1 MEHGEDRSNHQ
12 GRAVRLL
19 EIPAGPAGAAALL
32 PPLADALAGVGD
44 ALALAPAGTDEY
56 AERIR
61 SAVGFANDSTPTVV
75 DPDIALVLSTSGSLG
90 HPKGVL
96 LPAAALLASA
106 HATHAF
112 LDGPGS
118 WLLAVPVTS
127 VAGVQV
133 LVRSLVAQTEPVT
146 MSSIGGGG
154 GFDPAEFADKAWALD
169 PSLPAYCSL
178 VPTQIARILE
188 HPAATSALQGFD
200 AVLIGGARLPESLAV
215 KLDDAYVQWYST
227 YGMTE
232 TSGGIFYNGTALDG
246 AHVRLIDVDES
257 GAGRIVLDGP
267 MIARGYL
274 NDRQAS
280 ALAFIDGAHLTSD
293 LGRIVDGR
301 LEVIGRLDD
310 VVQVGG
316 INVALAAIE
325 EILQRHCKE
334 AAVLAEPD
342 DTWGSAITAYVCEP
356 QLPADEYLAEVEAIL
371 GRAARPRSVV
381 EVPSIPHS
389 PNGKPDRDALRRA
402 AIPDLASTSD
412 NAAPQQRQ

>member
-1 MEHGEDRSNHQ
+1 MEHREDQSNHL

-32 PPLADALAGVGD
+32 PPLADALAGVGA
-44 ALALAPAGTDEY
+44 ALALAPAGTDDY

-61 SAVGFANDSTPTVV
+61 RAVGFANDSTPTVV

-106 HATHAF
+106 HATHEF

-146 MSSIGGGG
+146 LSSIGGGGG
-154 GFDPAEFADKAWALD
+154 GFDPAEFADKVWALD

-200 AVLIGGARLPESLAV
+200 AVLIGGARLPETIAV

-232 TSGGIFYNGTALDG
+232 TSGGMFYNGTALEG

-274 NDRQAS
+274 NDHQAS
-280 ALAFIDGAHLTSD
+280 ALAFSEGAHLTSD
-293 LGRIVDGR
+293 LGRIVEGR

-334 AAVLAEPD
+334 VAVLAEQD

-356 QLPADEYLAEVEAIL
+356 QMPADEYLAEVEAIL

-381 EVPSIPHS
+381 VVPSIPHS
-389 PNGKPDRDALRRA
+389 PNGKPDRDALRRTPNPNLAPASDDA
-402 AIPDLASTSD
+402 AL
-412 NAAPQQRQ
+412 RQ